1 MMTFKIK
8 RFQENS
14 IINSAKAGLLLRMAV
29 MSLVLLFA
37 FTSCTEEMEP
47 TIPVTEQ
54 SFRSVPVNVSLPTAR
69 PGFVEGVSRAEG
81 DFTTGT
87 WEMLVEFHYTV
98 DDVNHFIYAT
108 VTLSDGE
115 VTDVRQDFVGVT
127 GAIYP
132 EWPLLL
138 QYDSQKGFTIR
149 VSSNATS
156 VSEPTGV
163 CYYAPAMKWNKN
175 GLNIEKI
182 KKDADTYNNTFEQWS
197 WNGTAWTTGQA
208 RVRVSGLNIGD
219 EVEFGDYFNAIAD
232 AAGNACFYFLESE
245 MLERYTVKVNELSVF
260 TGNTALTVGKAY
272 HLTMTPEMQI
282 EVLMKDHQSKC
293 PGTYSLTINH
303 EQELD
308 QIPYSPTALKYNL
321 TSLEPLDR
329 KLGDYREADI
339 HLFSSTVTEIKHGQ
353 LDYWLKCL
361 YLPAVTS
368 ITHDAFWDC
377 IYLETVHLSAVTSLP
392 NDLFQKCEYLKN
404 VTLSSITELGNFT
417 ISRLTNLESVY
428 LPAVTSVAQGAF
440 DECSSLTRLTFG
452 TPVTSMESSFSDVTT
467 TNCDLTLAAGQIDVE
482 RLAPDMRN
490 NLWAGKF
497 WKSITLVQAS
507 GEY

>member
-1 MMTFKIK
+1 MDRKTFNMAQSGKLSALSS
-8 RFQENS
+8 RFAWLMVFGIQ
-14 IINSAKAGLLLRMAV
+14 LMA
-29 MSLVLLFA
+29 FT

-47 TIPVTEQ
+47 TVPVTEQ

-87 WEMLVEFHYTV
+87 WEMLMELHYTV
-98 DDVNHFIYAT
+98 DGVEHFIYAT

-132 EWPLLL
+132 EPPLLL

-149 VSSNATS
+149 VSSVATS

-163 CYYAPAMKWNKN
+163 CYYAPAMKWNQYFLK
-175 GLNIEKI
+175 IEKI

-219 EVEFGDYFNAIAD
+219 KVRFGDDFTAIAD

-245 MLERYTVKVNELSVF
+245 MLERYTVEVNELSVF
-260 TGNTALTVGKAY
+260 TGSTALTVGKAY

-282 EVLMKDHQSKC
+282 EILMKDHHSKC
-293 PGTYSLTINH
+293 PGTYSWTIDH
-303 EQELD
+303 EQDLD
-308 QIPYSPTALKYNL
+308 NLPSPTALKYNL
-321 TSLEPLDR
+321 PSLETLDR
-329 KLGDYREADI
+329 KLRVDREDDI
-339 HLFSSTVTEIKHGQ
+339 HLFSSTVTEIKNGE

-361 YLPAVTS
+361 YLPAVT
-368 ITHDAFWDC
+368 TVEFYAFQDC
-377 IYLETVHLSAVTSLP
+377 TYLETVHLSAVTSLP
-392 NDLFQKCEYLKN
+392 NDLFRLCTSLKN
-404 VTLSSITELGNFT
+404 VTLSSIKELGNFT
-417 ISRLTNLESVY
+417 ISGLTNLESVY

-440 DECSSLTRLTFG
+440 DGCSSLTRLIFG

-467 TNCDLTLAAGQIDVE
+467 TNCDLILAAGQIDVE
-482 RLAPDMRN
+482 RLAPDTRN
-490 NLWAGKF
+490 NIWAGKL